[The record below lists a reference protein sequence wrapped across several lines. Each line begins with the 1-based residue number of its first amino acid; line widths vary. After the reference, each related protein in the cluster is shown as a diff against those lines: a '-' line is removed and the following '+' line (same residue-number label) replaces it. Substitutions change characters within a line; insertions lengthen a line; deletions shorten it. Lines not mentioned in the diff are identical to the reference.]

1 MTFTLRLIGL
11 ILTWGPLVISS
22 VQKIE
27 IMLGEKSG
35 KEKKSAAMELISQ
48 ALLVRGVE
56 FNDGTKSI
64 VSGLIDLVVSLL
76 NSWHQWKTP
85 SN

>member
-1 MTFTLRLIGL
+1 MALVFRIIGL

-27 IMLGEKSG
+27 VMLGNKPG
-35 KEKKSAAMELISQ
+35 QEKKAAAMELISQ
-48 ALLVRGVE
+48 ALSVRGIE

-64 VSGLIDLVVSLL
+64 VSGLVDLVVSLL
-76 NSWHQWKTP
+76 NSWNQWKKP
-85 SN
+85 VD